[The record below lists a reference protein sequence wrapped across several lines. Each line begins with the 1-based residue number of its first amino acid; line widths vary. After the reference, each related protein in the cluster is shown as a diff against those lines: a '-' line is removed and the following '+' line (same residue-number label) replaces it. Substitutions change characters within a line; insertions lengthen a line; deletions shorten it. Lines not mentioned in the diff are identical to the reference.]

1 MGHPPIYRC
10 LFSLAVAVGAGEG
23 ETMTDRWGCKHD
35 WEQEQDDLAKLDLHQ
50 DELCE
55 GPGPG
60 LCDYCNAE
68 FEEEEKKQWNK
79 R

>member
-1 MGHPPIYRC
+1 MRK
-10 LFSLAVAVGAGEG
+10 GE
-23 ETMTDRWGCKHD
+23 WGSQHD
-35 WEQEQDDLAKLDLHQ
+35 WEQEQDDLEKLDLHQ

-55 GPGPG
+55 GPGQG

-68 FEEEEKKQWNK
+68 LEEKPTWNK